1 MDRTINIKIP
11 CMNDLFRHNGKW
23 SSQVSFVFDAAA
35 FLLLVCGWTE
45 SRLAAGLVPGSVQKS
60 LTILQ
65 EKEIPD
71 PWQRLCLYRLKNSQT
86 YPLINKSD
94 TFTAKKKKKFSAF
107 LLNPRCSQ
115 YRLSGVSSRLLCPL
129 NQTKTDHLGLFLY
142 MRDEATSGVGRD
154 KMSEMLWLEFLVVL
168 RFWRPMFHHCTPNT
182 FPESAARTHTGA
194 AGDFYLCG
202 TANRPGPTEA
212 CGHCCLQCCEF
223 LQNNAKF

>member
-1 MDRTINIKIP
+1 MNGITTRGWSGARIGTKIFDDITRERNSGP
-11 CMNDLFRHNGKW
+11 MAKVVFI
-23 SSQVSFVFDAAA
+23 QVKKF
-35 FLLLVCGWTE
+35 
-45 SRLAAGLVPGSVQKS
+45 
-60 LTILQ
+60 
-65 EKEIPD
+65 PD
-71 PWQRLCLYRLKNSQT
+71 ISPDKQIRYFHR
-86 YPLINKSD
+86 
-94 TFTAKKKKKFSAF
+94 KKKKNFSAF

-202 TANRPGPTEA
+202 TASRPGPRVA
-212 CGHCCLQCCEF
+212 CGPCCLQCREF